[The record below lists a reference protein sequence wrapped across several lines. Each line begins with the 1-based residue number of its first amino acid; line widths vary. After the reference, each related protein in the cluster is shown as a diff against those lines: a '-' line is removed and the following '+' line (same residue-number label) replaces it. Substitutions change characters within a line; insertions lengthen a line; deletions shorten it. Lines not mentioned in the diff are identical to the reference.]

1 MYSIGEVSRLTGIT
15 ASTLRYYETI
25 GLIPIPPQRQYGRK
39 NGIRR
44 YDDADLRF
52 IHFIHGL
59 KQTGMKLQDIVTF
72 TKHGCLRSQDNA
84 SIDINGILSKRIEIL
99 DRHIEELEQQMQR
112 LETINNIAKEKRMI
126 YSDMLQ
132 EQASRS
138 GTSVIKIAV
147 GQAPD

>member
-1 MYSIGEVSRLTGIT
+1 MIDERRLESPMYSIGEVSRLTGIT

-59 KQTGMKLQDIVTF
+59 KQTGMKLQDIGAF
-72 TKHGCLRSQDNA
+72 TEDGCLLTQDTRVLD
-84 SIDINGILSKRIEIL
+84 IDNICSKRIEIL
-99 DRHIEELEQQMQR
+99 DRHLEQLEQQMKR
-112 LETINNIAKEKRMI
+112 LQTVKSITQEKRSF
-126 YSDMLQ
+126 YADMLQ
-132 EQASRS
+132 DQVSK
-138 GTSVIKIAV
+138 SVADV
-147 GQAPD
+147 